1 MNRSSGKERERSG
14 EARHDSQALD
24 YVRQVHDK
32 KTGSSRSS
40 EDNGRGIC
48 PKEKLFK
55 GYIELETN
63 LWEFDC
69 ARKLCEKCLDFDPAN
84 SSAWIR
90 CAKIESQVEDFA
102 RT

>member
-1 MNRSSGKERERSG
+1 MEEHYGQALY
-14 EARHDSQALD
+14 ARALD

-69 ARKLCEKCLDFDPAN
+69 VRKLSGALVFPILTFIQFDPAN